1 MTNFQLCY
9 NLNKHASDRESI
21 LELHTVL
28 WAVVVI
34 ESLIRANIYGIVTS
48 S

>member
-9 NLNKHASDRESI
+9 NLNKHASDRDSI
-21 LELHTVL
+21 LELRTVS
-28 WAVVVI
+28 WAVTVI